1 MNAKEIIKNLEY
13 KNLPI
18 EDKISFQL
26 ERLRKLAS
34 LKILLDGLAGVG
46 KGTLTE
52 EFSEDLDLRQVK
64 TGDMYRVITWYL
76 LESGV
81 PTASIQTIEEEEL
94 EEILSGLEIKFN
106 VENSSWSINHPNVE
120 DDIVLTVQHLRSPDV
135 DGLVSKVSKKDVV
148 RDVVDESLQEIVKNN
163 DKVISEGRD
172 MYQVFADDR
181 SGLTM
186 IYMYA
191 FENDLIKR
199 QKGRQ
204 LETTGEELSLYQ
216 AASVLRRNNDDNN
229 KERGKLLLGNEISFG
244 NYDLVINNSGLEIR
258 ETYLLVLESLN
269 TLNDVRTKIEEVALE
284 WIRVSKIIE
293 ELSEER
299 VAEMKEFLIFISFQ
313 WDSVCRLID
322 IYERNGSKD
331 VGAVLL
337 QKLDCYQR
345 SLMLF

>member
-76 LESGV
+76 LGSGV

-191 FENDLIKR
+191 SENDLIKR

-299 VAEMKEFLIFISFQ
+299 VAEMKEFLILISSQ